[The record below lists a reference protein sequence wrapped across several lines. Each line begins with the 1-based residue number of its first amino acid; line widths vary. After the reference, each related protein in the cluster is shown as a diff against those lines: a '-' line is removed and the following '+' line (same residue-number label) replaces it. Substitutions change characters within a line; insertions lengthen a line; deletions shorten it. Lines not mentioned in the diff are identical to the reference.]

1 MTQLYFARQPIF
13 DAKEEVF
20 AYELFH
26 SDGKK
31 NNSKPSI
38 KGNIATSQVII
49 SALVDIGLEKISGN
63 KNTLIFI
70 NLTNDF
76 VSGKN
81 ELPTLSEQIAFN
93 IPINVECN
101 EDNLKGLSKLLEDN
115 HNIALDY
122 TTFDENK
129 ISLYKKADIIRV
141 NIKKLKPKDL
151 AHEIKHLQKYVPAK
165 ILVEG
170 IDSYDEYHHC
180 KKLKANYYQGE
191 YFRKPDI
198 IENKNASINRASTL
212 KILTLLQ
219 QPDITV
225 DILQKAISQDVTISY
240 KLLCCINSAQFSLKR
255 KVESIKEAIV
265 YLGLDFVKHWATIII
280 LADIDNKPHELIL
293 TSLIRSKMCEL
304 IAKELKK
311 RDIPS
316 YSTIGLFSTIDAL
329 MDEPMSDLLERLP
342 LTDKINKGLLEGK
355 GEFGRVLKC
364 VTSYD
369 SGEWDQSLHLNLK
382 MEQLQHYY
390 IEAISWATEIT
401 EQLIN

>member
-1 MTQLYFARQPIF
+1 M
-13 DAKEEVF
+13 
-20 AYELFH
+20 
-26 SDGKK
+26 
-31 NNSKPSI
+31 
-38 KGNIATSQVII
+38 
-49 SALVDIGLEKISGN
+49 
-63 KNTLIFI
+63 
-70 NLTNDF
+70 
-76 VSGKN
+76 
-81 ELPTLSEQIAFN
+81 
-93 IPINVECN
+93 
-101 EDNLKGLSKLLEDN
+101 
-115 HNIALDY
+115 
-122 TTFDENK
+122 
-129 ISLYKKADIIRV
+129 
-141 NIKKLKPKDL
+141 
-151 AHEIKHLQKYVPAK
+151 
-165 ILVEG
+165 
-170 IDSYDEYHHC
+170 
-180 KKLKANYYQGE
+180 
-191 YFRKPDI
+191 
-198 IENKNASINRASTL
+198 
-212 KILTLLQ
+212 
-219 QPDITV
+219 
-225 DILQKAISQDVTISY
+225 
-240 KLLCCINSAQFSLKR
+240 
-255 KVESIKEAIV
+255 
-265 YLGLDFVKHWATIII
+265 DFVKHWATIII